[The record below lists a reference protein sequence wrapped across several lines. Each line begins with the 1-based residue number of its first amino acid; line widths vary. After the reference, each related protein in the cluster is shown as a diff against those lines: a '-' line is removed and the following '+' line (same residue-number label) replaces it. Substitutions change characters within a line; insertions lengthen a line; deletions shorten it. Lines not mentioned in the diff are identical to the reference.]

1 MGFINNSAFGGP
13 EPDQG
18 MNNGFG
24 GQNQGMGNGF
34 GNFDNNGMMNNGQPM
49 MQQQPMMDQN
59 MISGQQMPQQPM
71 MDQNMMNGQP
81 MMGAQQP
88 MNNGYGNMNQGMND
102 NLGGFDNNGMMN
114 NGQPMMDQNVMSGQQ
129 MPQQPMMDQGMM
141 NNVNSG
147 MNNMGMD
154 MNQPMNNGYADM
166 NQGMNNNFG
175 GYDNM
180 QMMGGQQP
188 MMDQNMMNGQPMMQQ
203 QPMMDQNMM
212 GGQPMMGAQP
222 QMTPQQLMDP
232 SGMNGGYNQF
242 QGVDNNPKK
251 GKFDIKIVLVIAGV
265 ALVALA
271 LLSTLVFSKTLKC
284 TNETEFGGVKI
295 TMTSKAKYWFGNLS
309 YVEAIVEAD
318 FSEFEGDDDQ
328 REEAMKAYKT
338 GLETGDD
345 VEIKESGMKITVSK
359 KSSEIN
365 EDTFEEEPTYEELKE
380 YFEDDDFT
388 CK

>member
-34 GNFDNNGMMNNGQPM
+34 GNFDNNGMMN
-49 MQQQPMMDQN
+49 
-59 MISGQQMPQQPM
+59 
-71 MDQNMMNGQP
+71 
-81 MMGAQQP
+81 
-88 MNNGYGNMNQGMND
+88 
-102 NLGGFDNNGMMN
+102 
-114 NGQPMMDQNVMSGQQ
+114 
-129 MPQQPMMDQGMM
+129 
-141 NNVNSG
+141 
-147 MNNMGMD
+147 
-154 MNQPMNNGYADM
+154 
-166 NQGMNNNFG
+166 
-175 GYDNM
+175 
-180 QMMGGQQP
+180 
-188 MMDQNMMNGQPMMQQ
+188 NGQPMMQQ

-345 VEIKESGMKITVSK
+345 VEVKESGMKITVSK